1 MDKKKDKR
9 EVIAVRIFKIL
20 LLIYI
25 VLFISKTSGYYE
37 FQTHKQVE
45 LNEEAMKRFEKDVSE
60 GKNVTL
66 TDYIKERDIK
76 YNNKASD
83 LGYKISCEISNI
95 LTNGLD
101 GTMSFF
107 GQLFTS

>member
-20 LLIYI
+20 FLIYI
-25 VLFISKTSGYYE
+25 VLFISKASGYYE

-45 LNEEAMKRFEKDVSE
+45 LNEEAMRKFESDVSK

-83 LGYKISCEISNI
+83 IGYSISKEIGYI
-95 LTNGLD
+95 LTNGID
-101 GTMSFF
+101 STMSFL
-107 GQLFTS
+107 GQLFQS

>member
-9 EVIAVRIFKIL
+9 EVIAVRVFKIL

-25 VLFISKTSGYYE
+25 VLFVSKISGYYD

-45 LNEEAMKRFEKDVSE
+45 LNEEAMKKFESDISM

-83 LGYKISCEISNI
+83 LGYAISCEIANL

-101 GTMSFF
+101 STMSFIS
-107 GQLFTS
+107 QLFTS

>member
-9 EVIAVRIFKIL
+9 EVIAVRIFKIF

-25 VLFISKTSGYYE
+25 VLFISKSSGYYE

-60 GKNVTL
+60 GKNVVL

-83 LGYKISCEISNI
+83 LGYTISKEIANL
-95 LTNGLD
+95 LTNGID
-101 GTMSFF
+101 STMSFL
-107 GQLFTS
+107 GQLFNG